1 MKLFTVLASITLFIL
16 TTTCNNQKSNSDS
29 EVNSDSDTMEIT
41 GIIEPIGMTTWQY
54 GTHTISNSTM
64 MYALRS
70 KEIDLKNYEGN
81 TVTIKGKK
89 IEGYPVENG
98 PVFLEVTEILD

>member
-1 MKLFTVLASITLFIL
+1 MKLFIAFASITLFFL
-16 TTTCNNQKSNSDS
+16 TATCNNQKSNSDS
-29 EVNSDSDTMEIT
+29 MEIT

-54 GTHTISNSTM
+54 GTHTISNATM

-70 KEIDLKNYEGN
+70 EKIDLKNYEGN

-98 PVFLEVTEILD
+98 PVFIEVTEIKE